1 MPEIGETRVWNR
13 GTRTEGGSRV
23 VVLISDWIQYLDL
36 MRCNG
41 SISSVWYGMQYRHS
55 FIPRSQ
61 RMNLHV
67 VRTYCSPV
75 PKRPETKTA
84 MEMAM
89 ILFHRMTDIGKGFGR
104 NSLKRISTTVKS
116 WWDRYEEFVGL
127 NEVRDAQGK
136 VTEAEKVFM
145 VARGIV
151 REARESLEAHQIKLK
166 EVRDRLDRVSRED
179 TQYLELAT
187 LEHRLL
193 QEEKRYR
200 TAYLSAEESER
211 EKFSLFSAAVR
222 ESHEKERTRAE
233 KTKNWSIIGSVL
245 GAIIG
250 VLGSTYINRVRLQEL
265 KALVLEAQK
274 GPISLQEAIKEQAS
288 HHYIQQK
295 DLSDLIVT
303 LRNMLEAGTG
313 TEGTSASLK
322 TDPLLVSLKEHL
334 NYSKQVSS
342 CMGSLQQQLSTLEES
357 LGQITAEVQNVKHA
371 VHSRPVERVVLGSSA
386 EVKGQAL
393 AVQDVILELCDAERR
408 LETQIKRNS
417 IFSTALTCAVFAV
430 TLPMLYLLLKGN

>member
-1 MPEIGETRVWNR
+1 SLTSVPGKLVETIVKNKI
-13 GTRTEGGSRV
+13 V
-23 VVLISDWIQYLDL
+23 
-36 MRCNG
+36 
-41 SISSVWYGMQYRHS
+41 RH
-55 FIPRSQ
+55 IDEHGLLGK
-61 RMNLHV
+61 M
-67 VRTYCSPV
+67 RTYCSPV

>member
-1 MPEIGETRVWNR
+1 
-13 GTRTEGGSRV
+13 
-23 VVLISDWIQYLDL
+23 

-41 SISSVWYGMQYRHS
+41 TIFSVWYGMQYRHS

-89 ILFHRMTDIGKGFGR
+89 ILFHRMTEVGKVFGR

-151 REARESLEAHQIKLK
+151 REARESIEAHQIKLK

-193 QEEKRYR
+193 QSIPVPEGKELTGVRKRR
-200 TAYLSAEESER
+200 
-211 EKFSLFSAAVR
+211 
-222 ESHEKERTRAE
+222 
-233 KTKNWSIIGSVL
+233 
-245 GAIIG
+245 
-250 VLGSTYINRVRLQEL
+250 
-265 KALVLEAQK
+265 
-274 GPISLQEAIKEQAS
+274 
-288 HHYIQQK
+288 
-295 DLSDLIVT
+295 
-303 LRNMLEAGTG
+303 G
-313 TEGTSASLK
+313 TE
-322 TDPLLVSLKEHL
+322 
-334 NYSKQVSS
+334 
-342 CMGSLQQQLSTLEES
+342 
-357 LGQITAEVQNVKHA
+357 
-371 VHSRPVERVVLGSSA
+371 
-386 EVKGQAL
+386 
-393 AVQDVILELCDAERR
+393 
-408 LETQIKRNS
+408 
-417 IFSTALTCAVFAV
+417 
-430 TLPMLYLLLKGN
+430 LPI

>member
-1 MPEIGETRVWNR
+1 RNFFPHNAQLLATGCCE
-13 GTRTEGGSRV
+13 
-23 VVLISDWIQYLDL
+23 
-36 MRCNG
+36 
-41 SISSVWYGMQYRHS
+41 VWYGMQYRHS